1 MEKLNRSNLLFLS
14 LSLAVVSLLSLGCG
28 GEKGGDTVTAPTID
42 FVIGYEEAMTT
53 AKAKNQPVL
62 IDFYTDWCGWCK
74 VLDTVTY
81 IDPLVV
87 ELSKTVVFAKVNAEV
102 DTVAAKSNSVRGY
115 PSILLFDSDG
125 KEIDRI
131 VGYLPGPEFVE
142 TINNYLNGI
151 GTLDYYKA
159 MSDSAP
165 TPEVNYL
172 LAQKYDERGM
182 YEEAEGFYHKVI
194 KENKD
199 DAGDYTSGSMLSLA
213 GISLSLKKYDE
224 AVEGYKAAK
233 AKFSD
238 SAYVNEVD
246 IMIGYTYGKKGDTAA
261 AIKAFEYFLKA
272 HQNSPDT
279 GYAVSQIEKL
289 KNPPTPEEG
298 K

>member
-1 MEKLNRSNLLFLS
+1 MKKQNRSNVIFLS
-14 LSLAVVSLLSLGCG
+14 LSLAVVTLLSLGCG
-28 GEKGGDTVTAPTID
+28 GDKGGDTVTTPTID
-42 FVIGYEEAMTT
+42 FVMSYDDAMAT
-53 AKAKNQPVL
+53 AKAKNQPVI
-62 IDFYTDWCGWCK
+62 IDFYTDWCRWCK

-87 ELSKTVVFAKVNAEV
+87 ELSKSVVFAKVNAEV
-102 DTVAAKSNSVRGY
+102 DSVAVKTNSIRGY

-159 MSDSAP
+159 ISDSAP
-165 TPEVNYL
+165 TPEVNYY

-182 YEEAEGFYHKVI
+182 YEEAEGFYHKVV
-194 KENKD
+194 KENKNND
-199 DAGDYTSGSMLSLA
+199 GDYTSGSMLSLA

-224 AVEGYKAAK
+224 AVERYKVTK
-233 AKFSD
+233 AKFND
-238 SAYVNEVD
+238 SAMVNEVD

-272 HQNSPDT
+272 HPNSPDT

-289 KNPPTPEEG
+289 KNPPTPDKG